1 MPIID
6 MLLTSFFSKLFEYNR
21 VRFIEQNVLAKRFEK
36 INQQVVLVVT
46 QRNKVHNSENE
57 QILQALKQIVQRS
70 SYF

>member
-6 MLLTSFFSKLFEYNR
+6 MLLTSIISKLLEYNR
-21 VRFIEQNVLAKRFEK
+21 FRFIEQNVLAKGFEK

-57 QILQALKQIVQRS
+57 QILQALKQIVQRN

>member
-6 MLLTSFFSKLFEYNR
+6 MLLTSIISKLLEYNR
-21 VRFIEQNVLAKRFEK
+21 VRFIEQNVLAKGFEK

-57 QILQALKQIVQRS
+57 QILQALKQIVQRN